1 MAKNTFKLNG
11 TSKSNQSNMKK
22 HKEPP
27 KKPVKPVRERNEF
40 EAKLL
45 ALKERNTKQNNAQK
59 AIQKPFIIAKPIFTV
74 PGPEAVVDSSFKA
87 IDDLLPSEIKQKV
100 VATSVDGA
108 NSNMFATLKDV
119 DPAENNFKINIKP
132 SSFSLPTRVGAM

>member
-11 TSKSNQSNMKK
+11 TAKSNQSNMKK

-59 AIQKPFIIAKPIFTV
+59 VIQKPFTIAKPIFTV
-74 PGPEAVVDSSFKA
+74 PGPDSIADDSFKA
-87 IDDLLPSEIKQKV
+87 IDDLLPSEIKQKSV
-100 VATSVDGA
+100 VVSVKS
-108 NSNMFATLKDV
+108 SNMFATLKDV

-132 SSFSLPTRVGAM
+132 SSFSLPTRIGAM